1 MTTGRRTI
9 HSGSVV
15 KKSFLHQT
23 NENKKIPQNESWISF
38 RTGGMKA
45 LRSNYQEVKNY
56 LHNDLGV
63 TKGYVQ
69 DLLKEMVAEEVKK
82 LISSG
87 YIEHAV
93 EIDVSSRV
101 GKTFGRGLGSNFE
114 SNVRGIIAKEVG
126 KQLVENMNISVT
138 KADDPQEVNFIYHI
152 DN

>member
-1 MTTGRRTI
+1 M
-9 HSGSVV
+9 
-15 KKSFLHQT
+15 
-23 NENKKIPQNESWISF
+23 
-38 RTGGMKA
+38 
-45 LRSNYQEVKNY
+45 RSNYQEVKNY

-63 TKGYVQ
+63 TKSYVQ

-126 KQLVENMNISVT
+126 RQLVENMNINVT